1 MVALEDLIQA
11 ALLGFC
17 GRYIILKA
25 SPKAVI
31 PLPEMKTTSIAA
43 VTSVAAKAYLLAV
56 QEVLARLDH
65 AIVDRMVDVI
75 WRGYEKGR
83 TLFLF
88 GNGGSAALASHFACD
103 IGKGTIAGKRRRLKT
118 VALTDNVALIT
129 AWANDKAYDA
139 IFAEQLESLAEKGDI
154 ALAISGSGNSGNV
167 IRGLEAA
174 RRLGTETLVL
184 TGFEGGRAK
193 ALADLCL
200 VVPSDSMQL
209 IEDAHLC
216 ATHAIFLA
224 IRQRMMQTNG
234 E

>member
-1 MVALEDLIQA
+1 M
-11 ALLGFC
+11 
-17 GRYIILKA
+17 
-25 SPKAVI
+25 I
-31 PLPEMKTTSIAA
+31 PLAETKTSIATA
-43 VTSVAAKAYLLAV
+43 SSVAAKDYLLAA
-56 QEVLARLDH
+56 QGVLAQVDH
-65 AIVDRMVDVI
+65 AILDRMVDVI
-75 WRGYEKGR
+75 WRGYEQGR
-83 TLFLF
+83 TLFAF

-103 IGKGTIAGKRRRLKT
+103 IGKGTIAGKRKRLKT

-139 IFAEQLESLAEKGDI
+139 IFAEQLESLAERGDI
-154 ALAISGSGNSGNV
+154 ALAISGSGNSPNV

-174 RRLGTETLVL
+174 RRLGAETLVL

-209 IEDAHLC
+209 IEEAHLC

>member
-1 MVALEDLIQA
+1 M
-11 ALLGFC
+11 
-17 GRYIILKA
+17 
-25 SPKAVI
+25 I
-31 PLPEMKTTSIAA
+31 PLAETKTSIATA
-43 VTSVAAKAYLLAV
+43 SSVAAKDYLLAA
-56 QEVLARLDH
+56 QGVLARVDH

-75 WRGYEKGR
+75 WRGYEQGR
-83 TLFLF
+83 TLFVF

-103 IGKGTIAGKRRRLKT
+103 IGKGTIAGKRKRLKT
-118 VALTDNVALIT
+118 VALTDNVTLIT

-139 IFAEQLESLAEKGDI
+139 IFAEQLESLAENGDI
-154 ALAISGSGNSGNV
+154 ALAISGSGNSPNV

-174 RRLGTETLVL
+174 RRLGGETLVL

-224 IRQRMMQTNG
+224 IRQRLMQING

>member
-1 MVALEDLIQA
+1 LELA
-11 ALLGFC
+11 H
-17 GRYIILKA
+17 
-25 SPKAVI
+25 KAVI
-31 PLPEMKTTSIAA
+31 PLPQMKTTSSAA
-43 VTSVAAKAYLLAV
+43 ATSVAANDYLLAV
-56 QEVLARLDH
+56 QGVLARLDH
-65 AIVDRMVDVI
+65 AIVDRMVEVI

-103 IGKGTIAGKRRRLKT
+103 IGKGTIAGKRKRLKA

-139 IFAEQLESLAEKGDI
+139 IFAEQLESLAAKGDI
-154 ALAISGSGNSGNV
+154 VLAISGSGNSPNV
-167 IRGLEAA
+167 IRGLETA
-174 RRLGTETLVL
+174 RRIGAETLVL
-184 TGFEGGRAK
+184 TGFEGGRAQP
-193 ALADLCL
+193 LADLCL

-224 IRQRMMQTNG
+224 IRQRMIQTNG

>member
-1 MVALEDLIQA
+1 VAAQWPVYNLISQRVRWH
-11 ALLGFC
+11 FPV
-17 GRYIILKA
+17 KN
-25 SPKAVI
+25 V
-31 PLPEMKTTSIAA
+31 KTTALAA
-43 VTSVAAKAYLLAV
+43 VPSLAAKDYLLAV

-65 AIVDRMVDVI
+65 DVIDRMTEVI

-103 IGKGTIAGKRRRLKT
+103 IGKGTIAGRAKRLKT
-118 VALTDNVALIT
+118 IALTDNVALIT
-129 AWANDKAYDA
+129 AWANDKAYEE
-139 IFAEQLESLAEKGDI
+139 IFSEQLASLAETGDI
-154 ALAISGSGNSGNV
+154 ALAISGSGNSPNV
-167 IRGLEAA
+167 IRGLQAA
-174 RRLGTETLVL
+174 RRAGMQTLVL

-193 ALADLCL
+193 ALADFCL
-200 VVPSDSMQL
+200 VVPSDSMQH

-224 IRQRMMQTNG
+224 IRQRTMLNNA

>member
-1 MVALEDLIQA
+1 
-11 ALLGFC
+11 
-17 GRYIILKA
+17 
-25 SPKAVI
+25 VI
-31 PLPEMKTTSIAA
+31 PLAETKTSITTAS
-43 VTSVAAKAYLLAV
+43 SVAAKDYLLAA
-56 QEVLARLDH
+56 QDVLARVDH
-65 AIVDRMVDVI
+65 AIVDRMVGVI
-75 WRGYEKGR
+75 WRGYEQGR
-83 TLFLF
+83 TLFVF

-103 IGKGTIAGKRRRLKT
+103 IGKGTIAGKRKRLKT

-129 AWANDKAYDA
+129 AWANDKAYDT
-139 IFAEQLESLAEKGDI
+139 IFAEQLEGLAEKGDI
-154 ALAISGSGNSGNV
+154 VLAISGSGNSPNV

-174 RRLGTETLVL
+174 RRIGAETLVL

-224 IRQRMMQTNG
+224 IRQRMHTNG

>member
-1 MVALEDLIQA
+1 
-11 ALLGFC
+11 
-17 GRYIILKA
+17 
-25 SPKAVI
+25 VI
-31 PLPEMKTTSIAA
+31 PLPEMKTTSVAA
-43 VTSVAAKAYLLAV
+43 ATSVAAKDYLLAV

-75 WRGYEKGR
+75 WRGYEQRR

-103 IGKGTIAGKRRRLKT
+103 IGKGTIAGKGKRLRT

-154 ALAISGSGNSGNV
+154 ALAISGSGNSPNV

-174 RRLGTETLVL
+174 RRIGAETLVL

-193 ALADLCL
+193 ALANLCL

>member
-1 MVALEDLIQA
+1 M
-11 ALLGFC
+11 
-17 GRYIILKA
+17 
-25 SPKAVI
+25 
-31 PLPEMKTTSIAA
+31 
-43 VTSVAAKAYLLAV
+43 
-56 QEVLARLDH
+56 
-65 AIVDRMVDVI
+65 
-75 WRGYEKGR
+75 
-83 TLFLF
+83 F
-88 GNGGSAALASHFACD
+88 GNGGSAALASHFGCD
-103 IGKGTIAGKRRRLKT
+103 IGKGTIAGKRKRLKT

-139 IFAEQLESLAEKGDI
+139 IFAEQLESLAERGDI
-154 ALAISGSGNSGNV
+154 ALAISGSGNSPNV

-174 RRLGTETLVL
+174 RRLGAETLVL

-193 ALADLCL
+193 TLADLCL

-224 IRQRMMQTNG
+224 IRQRMMRTNG

>member
-1 MVALEDLIQA
+1 LAET
-11 ALLGFC
+11 
-17 GRYIILKA
+17 K
-25 SPKAVI
+25 
-31 PLPEMKTTSIAA
+31 TSIATA
-43 VTSVAAKAYLLAV
+43 SSVAAKDYLLAA
-56 QEVLARLDH
+56 QGVLAQVDH
-65 AIVDRMVDVI
+65 AILDRMVDVI
-75 WRGYEKGR
+75 WRGYEQGR
-83 TLFLF
+83 TLFAF

-103 IGKGTIAGKRRRLKT
+103 IGKGTIAGKRKRLKT

-139 IFAEQLESLAEKGDI
+139 IFAEQLESLAERGDI
-154 ALAISGSGNSGNV
+154 ALAISGSGNSPNV

-174 RRLGTETLVL
+174 RRLGAETLVL

-209 IEDAHLC
+209 IEEAHLC

>member
-1 MVALEDLIQA
+1 VALENLIQA

-17 GRYIILKA
+17 GRYIIPKA

-154 ALAISGSGNSGNV
+154 ALAISGSGNSPNV

-174 RRLGTETLVL
+174 RRLGMETLVL

>member
-1 MVALEDLIQA
+1 M
-11 ALLGFC
+11 
-17 GRYIILKA
+17 
-25 SPKAVI
+25 I
-31 PLPEMKTTSIAA
+31 PLAETKTSITTAP
-43 VTSVAAKAYLLAV
+43 SVAAKDYLLAA
-56 QEVLARLDH
+56 QDVLARVDH
-65 AIVDRMVDVI
+65 AIVDRMVGVI
-75 WRGYEKGR
+75 WRGYEQGR
-83 TLFLF
+83 TLFVF

-103 IGKGTIAGKRRRLKT
+103 IGKGTIAGKRKRLKT

-129 AWANDKAYDA
+129 AWANDKAYDT
-139 IFAEQLESLAEKGDI
+139 IFAEQLEGLAEKGDLV
-154 ALAISGSGNSGNV
+154 LAISGSGNSPNV

-174 RRLGTETLVL
+174 RRIGAETLVL

-224 IRQRMMQTNG
+224 IRQRMHTNG

>member
-1 MVALEDLIQA
+1 VTLENLIQA

-31 PLPEMKTTSIAA
+31 PLPEMKATSIAA

-65 AIVDRMVDVI
+65 AIVDRMVDAI

-139 IFAEQLESLAEKGDI
+139 IFAEQLESLAETGDI
-154 ALAISGSGNSGNV
+154 ALAISGSGNSPNV

-174 RRLGTETLVL
+174 RRLGMETLVL

>member
-1 MVALEDLIQA
+1 M
-11 ALLGFC
+11 
-17 GRYIILKA
+17 
-25 SPKAVI
+25 I

-43 VTSVAAKAYLLAV
+43 ASSVAAKDYLLAV
-56 QEVLARLDH
+56 QGVLARLDH

-75 WRGYEKGR
+75 WRGYEQGR

-103 IGKGTIAGKRRRLKT
+103 IGKGTIAGKRRRLKS

-139 IFAEQLESLAEKGDI
+139 IFAEQLESLTDKGDI
-154 ALAISGSGNSGNV
+154 VLAISGSGNSPNV

-174 RRLGTETLVL
+174 RRLGAETLVL

-224 IRQRMMQTNG
+224 IRQRMIQTNG